1 MDTIDPRTLAR
12 TPDPTTSHLAAAAV
26 AAKPKRVELIRRGI
40 LHTLA
45 DNRPRT
51 LDEIVADYTV
61 AGHPTASASSIR
73 TRVKELIRDGK
84 VRRLPGRD
92 ALSSMGNP
100 ASVHAIVREA
110 LTFDDGVYEQPTL
123 GF

>member
-12 TPDPTTSHLAAAAV
+12 TTDPTTSHLAATQV

-45 DNRPRT
+45 DLRPRT
-51 LDEIVADYTV
+51 LDEIVVDYTV

-73 TRVKELIRDGK
+73 TRVKELMRDAK

-92 ALSSMGNP
+92 ARSSLGNP
-100 ASVHAIVREA
+100 AA
-110 LTFDDGVYEQPTL
+110 LHVLVPENLGPEDGVPDQPTL